1 MTMNIFKS
9 DLFRSFAVGFV
20 LGAVAICMFLSTH
33 GGTTN
38 PVVATAIAAPSR

>member
-1 MTMNIFKS
+1 MTMIKS

-20 LGAVAICMFLSTH
+20 LGAMAICLFLSTH

-38 PVVATAIAAPSR
+38 PVVASAIAAPSR